1 MLVKELLPG
10 GLPIAFRCRFQAGL
24 LQNVG
29 DCAVPDFMEQVS
41 QSSLNSPVAPIP
53 VLSGQTDHKPL
64 DLVPGVRTAWAA
76 LLAAIIFPG
85 DQLAV
90 SSQQRGRSHNRGQVI
105 KHTPAQFLGPDCQA
119 SALVV
124 AKPQSL
130 TSELLAE
137 HTILFLKVVDDIL
150 LSLVYPARETNQ
162 EEPKGIECQTH
173 HAIVAP
179 EALQKGR
186 KSGLGSA
193 CNLF

>member
-1 MLVKELLPG
+1 MPSQE
-10 GLPIAFRCRFQAGL
+10 RCR
-24 LQNVG
+24 
-29 DCAVPDFMEQVS
+29 
-41 QSSLNSPVAPIP
+41 
-53 VLSGQTDHKPL
+53 
-64 DLVPGVRTAWAA
+64 R
-76 LLAAIIFPG
+76 
-85 DQLAV
+85 
-90 SSQQRGRSHNRGQVI
+90 HNRGQVI
-105 KHTPAQFLGPDCQA
+105 KHTPAQFLGPDGQA

-162 EEPKGIECQTH
+162 KEPKGIECQTH

-186 KSGLGSA
+186 QIRAALR
-193 CNLF
+193 L